1 MRIFVLATDA
11 FGGYGGIALYNR
23 DVLGALCSDSRVT
36 EVVAVARWR
45 TQSMEALPE
54 KLDYRLGGV
63 QSWVAYT
70 LEVFRCGMRG
80 NFDAIICC
88 HIHLVPLAW
97 LLGRLIKVPIILQI
111 YGLEAWQPTRR
122 LLTDYLVRKVDGIV
136 SISKYTLERFSHW
149 SGVSENR
156 CALLPNA
163 VHLDEYDSTVSGE
176 RFRRRLGL
184 SGRKVLLTFGR
195 LVSKERAKG
204 FDEVL
209 EVLPDLL
216 EEDQDI
222 RYVIAGDGPDQARLQ
237 LKVEDLGLSACVHF
251 VGMVDER
258 EKNELYCAADLFVM
272 PSRGEGFG
280 FVFLEALACGL
291 PSIGS
296 TVDGSREALIDGE
309 IGTLVDPGDHEAL
322 KAAIRHGLTLSK
334 GVPQGL
340 SYFSYPNFVER
351 LWVILLAVLRRG
363 DR

>member
-23 DVLGALCSDSRVT
+23 DVLRALCSDSRVT

-45 TQSMEALPE
+45 SQPMEALPE
-54 KLDYRLGGV
+54 KLEYRLGGV
-63 QSWVAYT
+63 QSWIAYT

-88 HIHLVPLAW
+88 HINLVPLAW
-97 LLGRLIKVPIILQI
+97 LLGRLIRVPIILQI
-111 YGLEAWQPTRR
+111 YGLEAWQPTSRM
-122 LLTDYLVRKVDGIV
+122 LTNFLVRKVDVIV
-136 SISKYTLERFSHW
+136 SISKYTLERFKHW
-149 SGVSENR
+149 SGVPENR
-156 CALLPNA
+156 CTLLPNA
-163 VHLDEYDSTVSGE
+163 VHLDEYDPTVSGE
-176 RFRRRLGL
+176 RFRRQFGL

-209 EVLPDLL
+209 EILRDLL

-222 RYVIAGDGPDQARLQ
+222 RYVIAGDGPDRERLQ
-237 LKVEDLGLSACVHF
+237 LKVEKLGLSAIVHF
-251 VGMVDER
+251 AGMVDER

-296 TVDGSREALIDGE
+296 TLDGSREALIEGE
-309 IGTLVDPGDHEAL
+309 IGTLVDPGDPEAL

-334 GVPQGL
+334 SVPAGL
-340 SYFSYPNFVER
+340 SYFSYPKFVER
-351 LWVILLAVLRRG
+351 LWVTLSVMLSLE